1 MKIKIVDNLKKLKV
15 IYNKD
20 KNENLN
26 YTETTF
32 DSANKMS
39 EFSD

>member
-1 MKIKIVDNLKKLKV
+1 MKIKIIDNLNKLKV

-20 KNENLN
+20 KNEILN

-32 DSANKMS
+32 DSAIKMS